1 MWRSLLFVPTLEDRF
16 VAKAAKRGADAIVL
30 DLEASIAAGRK
41 AEAREALAAAV
52 EQLVPSVPVTV
63 RINPLWMAAVKD
75 LDACVIP
82 GVDAVHLAQCEG
94 ADHVRAIDG
103 LITDLEVERSLPTG
117 AIKLIAMIES
127 ADALTKVTK
136 IARASPR
143 LVGLTLGVEDYATSM
158 GVSATADLLRP
169 AVYQLNQAAY
179 AANIHSFAV
188 PTSMADFK
196 DVAALESQAR
206 YARKIGSVGGY
217 AVHPAQVECLN
228 VVFSPTTEELSWAQ
242 AVVAAADK
250 AQKQGQGVFKVEG
263 QMIDQPLIARAR
275 TLLGMSGAV

>member
-41 AEAREALAAAV
+41 AEAREALAAAL

-188 PTSMADFK
+188 PTSMADFE
-196 DVAALESQAR
+196 DLAALESQAR

-250 AQKQGQGVFKVEG
+250 AEEQGQGVFKVEG

>member
-169 AVYQLNQAAY
+169 AVYQLNQAAH
-179 AANIHSFAV
+179 AANIHSFTV

-228 VVFSPTTEELSWAQ
+228 VIFSPTTEELSWAQ

>member
-82 GVDAVHLAQCEG
+82 GVDAVHLAQCDG

-169 AVYQLNQAAY
+169 AVYQLNQAAH

-250 AQKQGQGVFKVEG
+250 AEEQGQGVFKVEG